1 MLLFLRILRIYEFL
15 ISKTIFCSVVMLL
28 YIVIVELK
36 QQLETKLKS
45 KQKLK
50 KKRRKENQKNSFLSI
65 FSFLF
70 HPSTDSSSAKPM
82 EGMLPLSVLQQK
94 QQKKK
99 KSKISL
105 LTRPVMPVQQQQKK
119 RKSFFCRKLTITNSF
134 LQSKKKKKTGAKN
147 IFQFVQESGK
157 EVLKVIRETW
167 TRLTSLLRL
176 RKHNCI
182 SCFQKRFFFQNRP
195 NV

>member
-1 MLLFLRILRIYEFL
+1 MPIQKLSFLRILRIYQFL

-134 LQSKKKKKTGAKN
+134 LQSKKKKTGAKN

-157 EVLKVIRETW
+157 EVLKVIRVSDLDSTDVFIEIEET
-167 TRLTSLLRL
+167 
-176 RKHNCI
+176 
-182 SCFQKRFFFQNRP
+182 
-195 NV
+195 